1 MTRGRKPK
9 PEGTIR
15 TKTNGNI
22 EQKRGKK
29 WVYIGCDSELKK
41 KANAKFQEQWE
52 PNFPPVTLP
61 DHIRPTNYP
70 HYYVSND
77 GIAYR
82 EPRRCDKDGRFGKV
96 NEWGLIQLTTH
107 LRGNSNCGEEKMYE
121 SVNIY
126 FYDEDGRNVGM
137 KKKTLHQLVA
147 ETWIPNPHG
156 YKEILHG
163 DKGNRCNHYTNLRWG
178 THKQNM
184 EEASHTLPEGS
195 IRHHKGNSCNY
206 IKKNGEWVLI
216 PSNKPAWNKGLKGS
230 SWNTL
235 PDGTVRLR
243 KVNGFPEKFIKQNG
257 EWVYQKKEKKSRPN
271 GTVTIHSDGKKFIWQ
286 DGKWVYQKKKSFP
299 DGTIRT
305 HASATLKKIDGK
317 WVYQRKE
324 KKKKEKIPKVSKKPL
339 PDGTIRTRSDGTK
352 WKKEN
357 GKWVYLKKLKK

>member
-41 KANAKFQEQWE
+41 KANAKFQKEPWE

-61 DHIRPTNYP
+61 DHIRPTKYP

-77 GIAYR
+77 GVAYR
-82 EPRRCDKDGRFGKV
+82 EPRKIDKNGRFGEV
-96 NEWGLIQLTTH
+96 NEWGLIKLTTT
-107 LRGNSNCGEEKMYE
+107 LRGNPNYGEEFMYE
-121 SVNIY
+121 GTNIY
-126 FYDEDGRNVGM
+126 LYDENN
-137 KKKTLHQLVA
+137 KNIQPSIKINIHQLVA
-147 ETWIPNPHG
+147 QVWIPNPHG
-156 YKEILHG
+156 YTEVLHG

-178 THKQNM
+178 THKENM

-195 IRHHKGNSCNY
+195 IRHHKGNSCRY

-216 PSNKPAWNKGLKGS
+216 PSDKPVWNKGLKGV

-235 PDGTVRLR
+235 PNGTVVTR
-243 KVNGFPEKFIKQNG
+243 KVNGDPGKFIKQNG
-257 EWVYQKKEKKSRPN
+257 EWVYQKK
-271 GTVTIHSDGKKFIWQ
+271 G
-286 DGKWVYQKKKSFP
+286 YAP
-299 DGTIRT
+299 DGTIRIDKDGRKR
-305 HASATLKKIDGK
+305 KKIDGK
-317 WVYQRKE
+317 WVYQRKDGSFSTGMTE
-324 KKKKEKIPKVSKKPL
+324 RPL
-339 PDGTIRTRSDGTK
+339 PDGTIKTRSDGST

-357 GKWVYLKKLKK
+357 GAWVYQKKKE

>member
-1 MTRGRKPK
+1 MKRGRKPK

-22 EQKRGKK
+22 QQKIGNK

-41 KANAKFQEQWE
+41 KANAKFQKEPWE

-82 EPRRCDKDGRFGKV
+82 EPRRCDKDGRFGEV

-107 LRGNSNCGEEKMYE
+107 LRGNPNCGEEKMYE

-126 FYDEDGRNVGM
+126 FYDEDGRNVGL

-147 ETWIPNPHG
+147 ETWIPNPYG
-156 YKEILHG
+156 YKEVLHG
-163 DKGNRCNHYTNLRWG
+163 DRGNRCNHYTNLRWG
-178 THKQNM
+178 THKENM
-184 EEASHTLPEGS
+184 QEASHALPEGS
-195 IRHHKGNSCNY
+195 IRYHKGNSSRY

-216 PSNKPAWNKGLKGS
+216 PKVDKETGKYTPWNKGKTFKMPEGYQAWNKGKKYS
-230 SWNTL
+230 IPSQQS
-235 PDGTVRLR
+235 
-243 KVNGFPEKFIKQNG
+243 PE
-257 EWVYQKKEKKSRPN
+257 
-271 GTVTIHSDGKKFIWQ
+271 
-286 DGKWVYQKKKSFP
+286 
-299 DGTIRT
+299 GTI
-305 HASATLKKIDGK
+305 K
-317 WVYQRKE
+317 
-324 KKKKEKIPKVSKKPL
+324 
-339 PDGTIRTRSDGTK
+339 TRSDGTK

-357 GKWVYLKKLKK
+357 GKWVYQKKLKKD

>member
-1 MTRGRKPK
+1 MTK

-22 EQKRGKK
+22 QQKIGNK

-41 KANAKFQEQWE
+41 KANAKSNAKFQKKPWK

-82 EPRRCDKDGRFGKV
+82 EPRRCDKDGRFGEV
-96 NEWGLIQLTTH
+96 NEWGLIRLTTH
-107 LRGNSNCGEEKMYE
+107 LRGNPNCGEEKMYE

-126 FYDEDGRNVGM
+126 FYDEDGRNVGL

-156 YKEILHG
+156 YIEVLHG
-163 DKGNRCNHYTNLRWG
+163 KKGNRCNHYTNLRWG

-195 IRHHKGNSCNY
+195 IRYHKGNSCRY

-216 PSNKPAWNKGLKGS
+216 PKVDKETGKYIPWNKGKTYKMPEEHIPWNKGKKYS
-230 SWNTL
+230 MPSQQL
-235 PDGTVRLR
+235 PEGTVKTRASGETFK
-243 KVNGFPEKFIKQNG
+243 KV
-257 EWVYQKKEKKSRPN
+257 
-271 GTVTIHSDGKKFIWQ
+271 
-286 DGKWVYQKKKSFP
+286 DGKW
-299 DGTIRT
+299 I
-305 HASATLKKIDGK
+305 
-317 WVYQRKE
+317 YQRKE
-324 KKKKEKIPKVSKKPL
+324 
-339 PDGTIRTRSDGTK
+339 
-352 WKKEN
+352 
-357 GKWVYLKKLKK
+357 

>member
-29 WVYIGCDSELKK
+29 WIYIGCDSELKK
-41 KANAKFQEQWE
+41 KANAKFQKEPWE

-61 DHIRPTNYP
+61 DHIRPTKYP
-70 HYYVSND
+70 HYYISND
-77 GIAYR
+77 GVAYR
-82 EPRRCDKDGRFGKV
+82 EPRRCDENGRYGEV

-107 LRGNSNCGEEKMYE
+107 LRGNPNCGEEKMYE

-126 FYDEDGRNVGM
+126 FYDEDGRNVGL

-156 YKEILHG
+156 YIEVLHG
-163 DKGNRCNHYTNLRWG
+163 KKGNRCNHYTNLRWG

-195 IRHHKGNSCNY
+195 IRYHKGNSCRY

-216 PSNKPAWNKGLKGS
+216 PKVDKETGKYIPWNKGKTYKMPEEHIPWNKGKKYS
-230 SWNTL
+230 MPSQQL
-235 PDGTVRLR
+235 PAGTVKTRTSGATFK
-243 KVNGFPEKFIKQNG
+243 KV
-257 EWVYQKKEKKSRPN
+257 
-271 GTVTIHSDGKKFIWQ
+271 
-286 DGKWVYQKKKSFP
+286 
-299 DGTIRT
+299 
-305 HASATLKKIDGK
+305 DGK

-324 KKKKEKIPKVSKKPL
+324 RNEKVDRVYESTS
-339 PDGTIRTRSDGTK
+339 DGTITIRADGTK

-357 GKWVYLKKLKK
+357 GKWVYQKKLKK

>member
-41 KANAKFQEQWE
+41 KANAKFQKEPWE

-82 EPRRCDKDGRFGKV
+82 EPRRCDKDGRFGEV
-96 NEWGLIQLTTH
+96 NEWGLIRLTTH
-107 LRGNSNCGEEKMYE
+107 LRGNPNCGEEKMYE

-126 FYDEDGRNVGM
+126 FYDEDGRNVGL

-156 YKEILHG
+156 YIEVLHG
-163 DKGNRCNHYTNLRWG
+163 KKGNRCNHYTNLRWG

-195 IRHHKGNSCNY
+195 IRHHKGNSCKY

-216 PSNKPAWNKGLKGS
+216 PSNKPAWNKGLKGV

-235 PDGTVRLR
+235 PDGTVRMR
-243 KVNGFPEKFIKQNG
+243 RVNDGYGKFIKQNG
-257 EWVYQKKEKKSRPN
+257 EWVYQKTRNQGYAPD
-271 GTVTIHSDGKKFIWQ
+271 GTIRTDKDGRKRTKI
-286 DGKWVYQKKKSFP
+286 DGKWVYQKKERVAEVFENDSYVTLKVNGLYP
-299 DGTIRT
+299 DGTIT
-305 HASATLKKIDGK
+305 K
-317 WVYQRKE
+317 
-324 KKKKEKIPKVSKKPL
+324 
-339 PDGTIRTRSDGTK
+339 RSDGTK